1 MANKNQTKCV
11 IVTGASRGIGRA
23 ITEQL
28 LTEGWQVWALARGK
42 DGLEELKKSVNN
54 NLLNIAEVDISKD
67 QNIKQ
72 FFSKLLSLNLSV
84 NALINNA
91 AIQGGAAISSQSQE
105 QWQKFFDIN
114 VTGAWSMIKNALPFF
129 KKGSSIV
136 NIGSVASVTGFA
148 NRSAY
153 CASKHALNGLTKA
166 LALELAPQEI
176 RVNLLCLGS
185 FDTPML
191 RELANESGRDLQ
203 YYADRQLTGQLG
215 LPSEA
220 ASTCSFLVS
229 NQSSFMTGSV
239 VTLDGGLLIK
249 NAIG

>member
-1 MANKNQTKCV
+1 MATESQTKCA

-42 DGLEELKKSVNN
+42 KGLEELKKSVNN
-54 NLLNIAEVDISKD
+54 NLLNIAEVDVSKD
-67 QNIKQ
+67 QNIQ
-72 FFSKLLSLNLSV
+72 HFFSKLLSLNLSV

-91 AIQGGAAISSQSQE
+91 AIQGGSAISSQSQE

-166 LALELAPQEI
+166 LALELAPQDI

-185 FDTPML
+185 FDTPAL

-215 LPSEA
+215 IPSEA

>member
-1 MANKNQTKCV
+1 MIEKNQTKCA

-28 LTEGWQVWALARGK
+28 LTEGWQVWALARGQKGLK
-42 DGLEELKKSVNN
+42 DLKNSINN
-54 NLLNIAEVDISKD
+54 NLLKIAVVDISKD
-67 QNIKQ
+67 QNIKE
-72 FFSKLLSLNLSV
+72 FFTKFLPLNLSI

-91 AIQGGAAISSQSQE
+91 AIQGGSSISSQSRD
-105 QWQKFFDIN
+105 QWQEFFDIN
-114 VTGAWSMIKNALPFF
+114 VTGAWSMIKNALPYF

-166 LALELAPQEI
+166 LALELAPKEI

-185 FDTPML
+185 FDTPAL
-191 RELANESGRDLQ
+191 QDLANENGRDLQ
-203 YYADRQLTGQLG
+203 YYANRQLTGQLG

-229 NQSSFMTGSV
+229 NQSNFMTGSV

>member
-1 MANKNQTKCV
+1 MSDNNQTKCA

-28 LTEGWQVWALARGK
+28 LAEGWQVWALARGK
-42 DGLEELKKSVNN
+42 KGLEELKNSVNN
-54 NLLNIAEVDISKD
+54 KLLNIAAVDVAKD
-67 QNIKQ
+67 QTIQQ
-72 FFSKLLSLNLSV
+72 FFAKLLSLNLSI

-91 AIQGGAAISSQSQE
+91 AIQGGSAISSESRE
-105 QWQKFFDIN
+105 QWQEFFDIN
-114 VTGAWSMIKNALPFF
+114 VTGAWSMIKNALPLF

-166 LALELAPQEI
+166 LALELAPKDI

-185 FDTPML
+185 FDTPAL
-191 RELANESGRDLQ
+191 HELAKKSGRDLQ
-203 YYADRQLTGQLG
+203 YYANRQLTGQLG
-215 LPSEA
+215 LPKEA

-239 VTLDGGLLIK
+239 LTLDGGLLIK